1 MKVLIAGGGPSGA
14 TAAYWLASQGVEVT
28 VLEKTSYP
36 REKVCGDGLTPRAV
50 REMQLM
56 GLPHGPEH
64 GYRSNKGL
72 RIRARGR
79 AIEVPWPSLTDFP
92 AYGLVRSRVG
102 FDQHLAEHARA
113 QGAQV
118 LERRSVTETVRD
130 GDGRVRGLS
139 AAVLDE
145 RGRRTGETERHLA
158 DLVLACDG
166 VSSRTAVSAGLHRRR
181 DRPMGV
187 AVRTYYETPRSDL
200 DWMEGWLELTDGT
213 DPQGRLLPGYGWVFG
228 VGDGTA
234 NVGLGILDT
243 SPAFGKLDYK
253 KVLADWAASMPEE
266 WTFDPEHQRGRVLS
280 AALPMAFNRTPHWIP
295 GMMLLGDSAG
305 LVSAFNGEGISNAM
319 ESARYA
325 AEHILEAIGANGPA
339 QREAVLARYP
349 QRLAAEWGAH
359 FTQGRLL
366 AEAIGHPRIMKAALA
381 TGMSVPPLM
390 RFVVQT
396 MAELTDRPP
405 RSWQDHAV
413 AVLDALTPP
422 TSNRAAPRKPGHR
435 AAGTEPGAG
444 AKATAETSRVNHRD

>member
-1 MKVLIAGGGPSGA
+1 MKVLIAGGGPAGA

-28 VLEKTSYP
+28 VLEKTTYP

-56 GLPHGPEH
+56 GLPHGPEL
-64 GYRSNKGL
+64 GYHRNRGL

-79 AIEVPWPSLTDFP
+79 AVELPWPALTDFP
-92 AYGLVRSRVG
+92 SYGLVRSRAG
-102 FDQHLAEHARA
+102 FDQHLAQHARDH
-113 QGAQV
+113 GARII
-118 LERRSVTETVRD
+118 EGRSVTTVLRD
-130 GDGRVRGLS
+130 DDARVTGVR
-139 AAVLDE
+139 ATVLDE
-145 RGRRTGETERHLA
+145 RGRRTDQTEDHHA

-166 VSSRTAVSAGLHRRR
+166 VSSRTAVSAGLHRRH

-187 AVRTYYETPRSDL
+187 AVRAYYDSPRGEL

-213 DPQGRLLPGYGWVFG
+213 DPRGGLLPGYGWVFG
-228 VGDGTA
+228 AGGATA

-243 SPAFGKLDYK
+243 SPAFGTLDYK
-253 KVLADWAASMPEE
+253 KVLADWASSMPSE
-266 WTFDPEHQRGRVLS
+266 WRFDPEHQRGRVLS
-280 AALPMAFNRTPHWIP
+280 AALPMAFNRTPHWMP
-295 GMMLLGDSAG
+295 GMLLLGDSAG

-325 AEHILEAIGANGPA
+325 ADHIIEAMNANGPA
-339 QREAVLARYP
+339 QRDAVLARYP
-349 QRLAAEWGAH
+349 QRLKDEWGAH

-381 TGMSVPPLM
+381 TGMAVPPLM

-396 MAELTDRPP
+396 MTELTDHPART
-405 RSWQDHAV
+405 WQDRAV

-422 TSNRAAPRKPGHR
+422 TSNAGSATTTTAPAAQ
-435 AAGTEPGAG
+435 ATTGT
-444 AKATAETSRVNHRD
+444 TTSGRR

>member
-1 MKVLIAGGGPSGA
+1 MRVLISGGGPAGA
-14 TAAYWLASQGVEVT
+14 TAAYWLATQGIEVT
-28 VLEKTSYP
+28 VLEKTAYP

-64 GYRSNKGL
+64 GYKRNQGL

-79 AIEVPWPSLTDFP
+79 AIELTWPQLTDFP
-92 AYGLVRSRVG
+92 SYGLVRSRAG
-102 FDQHLAEHARA
+102 FDQHLAEHARCA
-113 QGAQV
+113 GARII
-118 LERRSVTETVRD
+118 ERRSVSEVLRDDDARVVGVRATVVD
-130 GDGRVRGLS
+130 D
-139 AAVLDE
+139 
-145 RGRRTGETERHLA
+145 RGRRTDRIEDHHA

-166 VSSRTAVSAGLHRRR
+166 VSTRTAVSAGLHRRK

-187 AVRTYYETPRSDL
+187 AVRAYYDSPRSDL

-213 DPQGRLLPGYGWVFG
+213 DPAPSHRRALLPGYGWVFG

-234 NVGLGILDT
+234 NVGLGVLDT

-253 KVLADWAASMPEE
+253 QVLADWAASMPPE
-266 WTFDPEHQRGRVLS
+266 WRFDPEHRRGRVLS
-280 AALPMAFNRTPHWIP
+280 AALPMAFNRTPHWVP
-295 GMMLLGDSAG
+295 GMLLLGDAAG

-325 AEHILEAIGANGPA
+325 AEHIVEAAAANGPA
-339 QREAVLARYP
+339 QRDVVLARYP
-349 QRLAAEWGAH
+349 QRLRREWGAH

-396 MAELTDRPP
+396 MTELSDRPA
-405 RSWQDHAV
+405 RTWQDRTV
-413 AVLDALTPP
+413 ALLDAMTP
-422 TSNRAAPRKPGHR
+422 
-435 AAGTEPGAG
+435 
-444 AKATAETSRVNHRD
+444 ATAN